1 LSFAIYDRMGLTTR
15 RFAATV
21 LAASL
26 LVLGT
31 ALLSQYWGGL
41 VPCELCLVQR
51 WPWRVAIVLAALA
64 WLGGERISLTAAAL
78 TLAAVFF
85 VSAGLGFYHIG
96 VEQHWF
102 AGPTACT
109 ATAGATAKTIEE
121 LRQQLLATPV
131 VMCDRVQWS
140 LFGVSLAGFNTIA
153 SLALAG
159 FCAAS
164 AAWLAPKRRLA

>member
-1 LSFAIYDRMGLTTR
+1 MALIGALTTR
-15 RFAATV
+15 QFSALV
-21 LAASL
+21 LVVSL

-51 WPWRVAIVLAALA
+51 WPWRVAIALAALA
-64 WLGGERISLTAAAL
+64 WLAGERIPLTPAAL
-78 TLAAVFF
+78 IFALVFF
-85 VSAGLGFYHIG
+85 VSAGLGFYHVG

-109 ATAGATAKTIEE
+109 ASAGLTATTVEE
-121 LRQQLLATPV
+121 LRRQLMGVQP
-131 VMCDRVQWS
+131 VMCDQVQWA
-140 LFGVSLAGFNTIA
+140 LFGVSLAGWNMIA

-159 FCAAS
+159 SCAAA
-164 AAWLAPKRRLA
+164 AAWLAPERRLA